1 MPSRTRLGARVIVG
15 PLHFFVGWGH
25 RSALRT
31 VGPDQNVETGET
43 VLDVKRSGR
52 SFGTAPVSSYEASAS
67 GSSPWLVVF
76 GRQ

>member
-1 MPSRTRLGARVIVG
+1 MPSRTRLGSRVIVG

-52 SFGTAPVSSYEASAS
+52 SFGDRPGFVLRGLSQ
-67 GSSPWLVVF
+67 
-76 GRQ
+76 RQFPLARGLR